1 MIYLIYIVAQIIGFI
16 AFFFLL
22 IAYHRKDKKTI
33 LGNMIISNILNLIH
47 YLLLNAFSGCVTKLL
62 AIFRDYFIILKEK
75 HPKLSNIIYL
85 ILFII
90 VYVIATIFAYNNILS
105 ILPLLAAMIYIIC
118 IWNGNE
124 IKIKKAAFFCYFL
137 WLVYNIFVLSISGIV
152 SNIISILSTF
162 IAILN
167 VKKGNRK
174 YE

>member
-1 MIYLIYIVAQIIGFI
+1 M
-16 AFFFLL
+16 
-22 IAYHRKDKKTI
+22 
-33 LGNMIISNILNLIH
+33 
-47 YLLLNAFSGCVTKLL
+47 
-62 AIFRDYFIILKEK
+62 
-75 HPKLSNIIYL
+75 

-152 SNIISILSTF
+152 SNVISILSTF
-162 IAILN
+162 IAVLN
-167 VKKGNRK
+167 VKKGNKK